1 MNKVI
6 LVGRATKDTDYRGGE
21 KAYARYTLA
30 VDRYGE
36 GADFINCVAFGK
48 SADFAGKY
56 IKKGTKILI
65 EGHITTGSYTDKNG
79 KVQYTTDVIVDRHE
93 FVEPKRSAQTQTQA
107 QPDLTENLPFN

>member
-6 LVGRATKDTDYRGGE
+6 LVGRATKDADYRGGE

-56 IKKGTKILI
+56 IKKGTKILV

-79 KVQYTTDVIVDRHE
+79 KVQYTTDVITDRHE
-93 FVEPKRSAQTQTQA
+93 FVESKKSSQSQA
-107 QPDLTENLPFN
+107 QPDPTENLPFN

>member
-6 LVGRATKDTDYRGGE
+6 LVGRATKDADYRRGE

-36 GADFINCVAFGK
+36 EADFINCVAFGK
-48 SADFAGKY
+48 SADFADKF

-79 KVQYTTDVIVDRHE
+79 KVQYTTDVIADRHE
-93 FVEPKRSAQTQTQA
+93 FVESKKSQQSQA
-107 QPDLTENLPFN
+107 QPDPTENLPFN